1 MKFVPH
7 ADTYLNNRRWE
18 DVFSI
23 MENRIPVSE
32 QWMVPMLEK
41 LSEQQGQEVLK
52 MKKTWESKQ
61 KKDITPGVFQNLI
74 NHVICEESE

>member
-7 ADTYLNNRRWE
+7 AETYLNNKRWE
-18 DVFSI
+18 DKFSI

-41 LSEQQGQEVLK
+41 ITEEQGQEVLK

-61 KKDITPGVFQNLI
+61 KKDITPGTFQNLI
-74 NHVICEESE
+74 NHVL